1 MATWTSG
8 NLDTNNQYIKYTISI
23 TENSTSA
30 TDNTS
35 NVTVSVNFFRTNTG
49 YETYGT
55 GKVYCTI
62 DGTQYTSSV
71 GLSQKITSS
80 GIKLFTKTL
89 NIKHNSDGSKTLT
102 VSSRISLD
110 LNGSNL
116 TSSSQSYSHALT
128 KLARNST
135 ISSVTSSVSINGTN
149 TSTVNIT
156 RASDSYTH
164 TVKWTVGSHTHSATK
179 VGTSTSYAIPA
190 SWIDALPNSTSGTAK
205 VTVSTYNGSTKI
217 GSDVSKN
224 FTITVPASV
233 VPTVSATT
241 ELVNNTV
248 PSSWGIYVQGKSK
261 CKITVSGS
269 SPYGATIKSFAIS
282 GTNGKYSGSLSSA
295 GSWTSPY
302 ITESGSVSF
311 KVKATDTR
319 NRTASTTKSITVYP
333 YKNPS
338 ISTTKVFRCTSD
350 GTASDTGTYISASI
364 LTSNYS
370 DCNGKNTITQTV
382 MYRESTSS
390 AWSTATSV
398 TTGTSVILGDDSIS
412 NSKSYVIRFTI
423 TDAFGS
429 STKDITVS
437 TSGCL
442 LNIRKAKDGLAIGK
456 FAEQSGLDIKW
467 DSTFRSDVNVKGLL
481 NSTGL
486 YFNTTGANISYGNS
500 AITMSSGQ
508 GNTIKIGDANNGIVT
523 TASNV
528 TITVKPST
536 VNISSTNSGTLA
548 LSNFNV
554 TGLKCSGLTSSA
566 GLVLANTKY
575 VRGVISD
582 TETIDL
588 IGASGSNCN
597 VGYSGHVTVLRG
609 SSVKLGSS
617 SGTAVQ
623 SDRNLKKD
631 FIELDEKYDKF
642 FDSLKPLGYKYILGS
657 SDRTH
662 CGFIAQEVENSLNES
677 GLTTK
682 DFGGITIDDISNY
695 ERETTEDKDGIKM
708 DIPKSDINYL
718 LDNKID
724 KEYSLRYEEFIALA
738 VDQIQKLKKRVDAL
752 EKDNEELRHKLT
764 DKE

>member
-35 NVTVSVNFFRTNTG
+35 NVTVSVKFFRTNTG

-55 GKVYCTI
+55 GKVYCII

-135 ISSVTSSVSINGTN
+135 ISSLTSSVSINGTN

-224 FTITVPASV
+224 FTITVPTSV

-338 ISTTKVFRCTSD
+338 ISITKVFRCTSD

-382 MYRESTSS
+382 IYRESTSS
-390 AWSTATSV
+390 TWSTATSV
-398 TTGTSVILGDDSIS
+398 TTGTPVILGDDSIS

-467 DSTFRSDVNVKGLL
+467 NSTFRSDVNVKGLL

-500 AITMSSGQ
+500 VITMSSGQ

-528 TITVKPST
+528 TVTVKPST

-566 GLVLANTKY
+566 GLILANTKY
-575 VRGVISD
+575 VRGISAD
-582 TETIDL
+582 GNNTSDMLGINGSNVCNVAVKDGTTTIQGKTVKL
-588 IGASGSNCN
+588 QSGS
-597 VGYSGHVTVLRG
+597 VV
-609 SSVKLGSS
+609 SSDK
-617 SGTAVQ
+617 
-623 SDRNLKKD
+623 NLKKD
-631 FIELDEKYDKF
+631 FVKLDDNYDKF
-642 FDSLKPLGYKYILGS
+642 FDNLNPLGFKYIMGS

-662 CGFIAQEVENSLNES
+662 CGFIAQEVENSLINS

-682 DFGGITIDDISNY
+682 DFAGIVVNDISNY
-695 ERETTEDKDGIKM
+695 VRETTEDKDGNII
-708 DIPKSDINYL
+708 DVPNSEINYL
-718 LDNKID
+718 LDKNIN
-724 KEYSLRYEEFIALA
+724 KEYNLRYEEFIAIA
-738 VDQIQKLKKRVDAL
+738 IDQIQKLKKRVDTL

>member
-35 NVTVSVNFFRTNTG
+35 NVTVSVKFFRTNTG

-135 ISSVTSSVSINGTN
+135 ISSLTSSVSINGTN

-156 RASDSYTH
+156 RANDSYTH

-224 FTITVPASV
+224 FTITVPTSV

-241 ELVNNTV
+241 TLVNDTV

-338 ISTTKVFRCTSD
+338 ISITKVFRCTSD

-390 AWSTATSV
+390 TWSTATSV
-398 TTGTSVILGDDSIS
+398 TTGTPVILGDDSIS

-554 TGLKCSGLTSSA
+554 TGLKCSGLKSSA
-566 GLVLANTKY
+566 GLILANTKY
-575 VRGVISD
+575 VRGISAD
-582 TETIDL
+582 GNNTSDMLGINGSNVCNVAVKDGTTTIQGKTVKL
-588 IGASGSNCN
+588 QSGS
-597 VGYSGHVTVLRG
+597 VV
-609 SSVKLGSS
+609 SSDK
-617 SGTAVQ
+617 
-623 SDRNLKKD
+623 NLKKD
-631 FIELDEKYDKF
+631 FVKLDDNYDKF
-642 FDSLKPLGYKYILGS
+642 FDNLNPLGFKYIMGS

-662 CGFIAQEVENSLNES
+662 CGFIAQEVENSLINS

-682 DFGGITIDDISNY
+682 DFAGIVVNDISNY
-695 ERETTEDKDGIKM
+695 VRETTEDKDGNII
-708 DIPKSDINYL
+708 DVPNSEINYL
-718 LDNKID
+718 LDKNID
-724 KEYSLRYEEFIALA
+724 KEYNLRYEEFIAIA
-738 VDQIQKLKKRVDAL
+738 IDQIQKLKKRVDIL
-752 EKDNEELRHKLT
+752 EKDNEELRHKF

>member
-1 MATWTSG
+1 MDTWTSG

-35 NVTVSVNFFRTNTG
+35 NVTVSVKFFRTNTG

-135 ISSVTSSVSINGTN
+135 ISSLTSSVSINGTN

-156 RASDSYTH
+156 RANDSYTH

-205 VTVSTYNGSTKI
+205 VTVSTYNDSTKI

-224 FTITVPASV
+224 FTITVPTSV

-241 ELVNNTV
+241 TLVNDTV

-338 ISTTKVFRCTSD
+338 ISITKVFRCTSD

-390 AWSTATSV
+390 TWSTATSV
-398 TTGTSVILGDDSIS
+398 TTGTPVILGDDSIS

-429 STKDITVS
+429 STKNITVS

-467 DSTFRSDVNVKGLL
+467 DSAFRSDVNVKGLL

-566 GLVLANTKY
+566 GLILANTKY
-575 VRGVISD
+575 VRGISAD
-582 TETIDL
+582 GNNTSDMLGINGSNVCNVAVKDGTTTIQGKTVKL
-588 IGASGSNCN
+588 QSGS
-597 VGYSGHVTVLRG
+597 VV
-609 SSVKLGSS
+609 SSDKNLKRDFVKL
-617 SGTAVQ
+617 
-623 SDRNLKKD
+623 DDN
-631 FIELDEKYDKF
+631 YDKF
-642 FDSLKPLGYKYILGS
+642 FDNLNPLGFKYIMGS

-662 CGFIAQEVENSLNES
+662 CGFIAQEVENSLINS

-682 DFGGITIDDISNY
+682 DFAGIVVNDISNY
-695 ERETTEDKDGIKM
+695 VRETTEDKDGNII
-708 DIPKSDINYL
+708 DVPNSEINYL
-718 LDNKID
+718 LDKNID
-724 KEYSLRYEEFIALA
+724 KEYNLRYEEFIAIA
-738 VDQIQKLKKRVDAL
+738 IDQIQKLKKRVDIL
-752 EKDNEELRHKLT
+752 EKDNEELRHKF

>member
-35 NVTVSVNFFRTNTG
+35 NVTVSVKFFRTNTG

-80 GIKLFTKTL
+80 GIKLFIKTL

-135 ISSVTSSVSINGTN
+135 ISSLTSSVSINGTN

-164 TVKWTVGSHTHSATK
+164 TVKWTVGLHTYSATK

-190 SWIDALPNSTSGTAK
+190 SWVDALPNSTSGTAK

-224 FTITVPASV
+224 FTITVPAIV

-269 SPYGATIKSFAIS
+269 APYGATIKSFAIS

-350 GTASDTGTYISASI
+350 GTASDTDTYISASI

-390 AWSTATSV
+390 TWSTATPV
-398 TTGTSVILGDDSIS
+398 TTGTPVILGDSSIS

-442 LNIRKAKDGLAIGK
+442 LNIRKSKDGLAIGK
-456 FAEQSGLDIKW
+456 FAEQAGLDIKW
-467 DSTFRSDVNVKGLL
+467 DSTFRSNVNVKGLL

-508 GNTIKIGDANNGIVT
+508 GNSIEIGSASGGITT
-523 TASNV
+523 TASN
-528 TITVKPST
+528 ITVNIKPST
-536 VNISSTNSGTLA
+536 ISLSASGSGTLSM
-548 LSNFNV
+548 SNFNV

-566 GLVLANTKY
+566 GLILTNTKY
-575 VRGVISD
+575 VRGISADGNNISD
-582 TETIDL
+582 MLGINGSNVCNVAVKDGTTTIQGKTVKL
-588 IGASGSNCN
+588 QSGS
-597 VGYSGHVTVLRG
+597 VV
-609 SSVKLGSS
+609 SSDKNLKRDFVKL
-617 SGTAVQ
+617 
-623 SDRNLKKD
+623 DDN
-631 FIELDEKYDKF
+631 YDKF
-642 FDSLKPLGYKYILGS
+642 FDNLNPLGFKYIMGS

-662 CGFIAQEVENSLNES
+662 CGFIAQEVENSLINS

-682 DFGGITIDDISNY
+682 DFAGIVVSDISNY
-695 ERETTEDKDGIKM
+695 VRETTEDKDGNII
-708 DIPKSDINYL
+708 DVPNSEINYL
-718 LDNKID
+718 LDKNID
-724 KEYSLRYEEFIALA
+724 KEYNLRYEEFIAIA
-738 VDQIQKLKKRVDAL
+738 IDQIQKLKKRVDIL
-752 EKDNEELRHKLT
+752 EKDNEELRHKF

>member
-8 NLDTNNQYIKYTISI
+8 NLDTNNQYVKYTISI
-23 TENSTSA
+23 TENNTSA
-30 TDNTS
+30 TNNTS
-35 NVTVSVNFFRTNTG
+35 NVTVSVRFFRTNTG

-71 GLSQKITSS
+71 GLSQKITNS
-80 GIKLFTKTL
+80 GITLFTKTL
-89 NIKHNSDGSKTLT
+89 DIKHTSDGSKTLT

-110 LNGSNL
+110 LNGSSL

-149 TSTVNIT
+149 KSTVNIT

-164 TVKWTVGSHTHSATK
+164 TVTWTVGSHTYSATK

-224 FTITVPASV
+224 FTITVPSSV

-241 ELVNNTV
+241 TLVNDTV

-261 CKITVSGS
+261 CKLTISGS
-269 SPYGATIKSFAIS
+269 SQYGATIKSFAIS
-282 GTNGKYSGSLSSA
+282 GANNKYSGSLSSA

-302 ITESGSVSF
+302 ITDSGSVSF
-311 KVKATDTR
+311 TVKATDTR
-319 NRTASTTKSITVYP
+319 SRTASTTKSITVYP

-338 ISTTKVFRCTSD
+338 INTTKVFRCTSD

-364 LTSNYS
+364 LTNSYS
-370 DCNGKNTITQTV
+370 DCNSKNTITQTV

-390 AWSTATSV
+390 TWSTASSV
-398 TTGTSVILGDDSIS
+398 TTGTPVILGGSIS
-412 NSKSYVIRFTI
+412 NSKSYIIRFTI
-423 TDAFGS
+423 TDTFGS
-429 STKDITVS
+429 STKDATIS

-442 LNIRKAKDGLAIGK
+442 LNIRKAKDGLALGK
-456 FAEQSGLDIKW
+456 FAEQSGLDVKW
-467 DSTFRSDVNVKGLL
+467 NSTFRSDVNVKGLL

-486 YFNTTGANISYGNS
+486 YFNSMGANISYGS
-500 AITMSSGQ
+500 DTVTMSSGQ
-508 GNTIKIGDANNGIVT
+508 GNTIKISDANSGIVT

-528 TITVKPST
+528 TVTVKPST
-536 VNISSTNSGTLA
+536 ISLSASGSGTLSM
-548 LSNFNV
+548 SNFNV

-566 GLVLANTKY
+566 GLILANTKY
-575 VRGVISD
+575 VRGISAD
-582 TETIDL
+582 GNNTSDMLGINGSNVCNVAVKDGTTTIQGKTVKL
-588 IGASGSNCN
+588 QSGS
-597 VGYSGHVTVLRG
+597 VV
-609 SSVKLGSS
+609 SSDK
-617 SGTAVQ
+617 
-623 SDRNLKKD
+623 NLKKD
-631 FIELDEKYDKF
+631 FVKLDDNYDKF
-642 FDSLKPLGYKYILGS
+642 FDNLNPLGFKYIMGS

-662 CGFIAQEVENSLNES
+662 CGFIAQEVENSLINS

-682 DFGGITIDDISNY
+682 DFAGVVVNDISNY
-695 ERETTEDKDGIKM
+695 VRETTEDKDGNII
-708 DIPKSDINYL
+708 DVPNSEINYL
-718 LDNKID
+718 LDKNIN
-724 KEYSLRYEEFIALA
+724 KEYNLRYEEFIAIA
-738 VDQIQKLKKRVDAL
+738 IDQIQKLKKRVDTL
-752 EKDNEELRHKLT
+752 EKDNEELRHKLN

>member
-30 TDNTS
+30 TNNTS
-35 NVTVSVNFFRTNTG
+35 NVTVSVKFFRTNTG

-80 GIKLFTKTL
+80 GINLFTKTL
-89 NIKHNSDGSKTLT
+89 NIKHSSDGSKTLT

-135 ISSVTSSVSINGTN
+135 ISSLTSSVSIDGTN
-149 TSTVNIT
+149 KSTVNIT
-156 RASDSYTH
+156 RYSDSYTH
-164 TVKWTVGSHTHSATK
+164 TVKWTVGSHTYSATK

-190 SWIDALPNSTSGTAK
+190 SWVDALPNSTSGTAK

-224 FTITVPASV
+224 FTITVPTNV

-241 ELVNNTV
+241 TLVNDTV

-269 SPYGATIKSFAIS
+269 AKYGATIKSFDIS
-282 GTNGKYSGSLSSA
+282 GTNGKYSRSLSSA

-311 KVKATDTR
+311 KVKSTDSR
-319 NRTASTTKSITVYP
+319 SRTASTTKSITVYP

-338 ISTTKVFRCTSD
+338 ISTTKVFRCTSN

-364 LTSNYS
+364 LTNNYS

-390 AWSTATSV
+390 TWSTATSV
-398 TTGTSVILGDDSIS
+398 TTGNPVILGDNSIS

-429 STKDITVS
+429 STKDIAVS

-508 GNTIKIGDANNGIVT
+508 GNTIKIGDADGGIVT

-528 TITVKPST
+528 TITVKPSK

-566 GLVLANTKY
+566 GLVLDNTKY
-575 VRGVISD
+575 VRGAL
-582 TETIDL
+582 TNGTIKDL
-588 IGASGSNCN
+588 VGVNGSNVCN
-597 VGYSGHVTVLRG
+597 VGISSGSTTIQG
-609 SSVKLGSS
+609 TTVKLQ
-617 SGTAVQ
+617 SGASVT
-623 SDRNLKKD
+623 SDKNLKKD
-631 FIELDEKYDKF
+631 FVKLDDKYDKF
-642 FDSLKPLGYKYILGS
+642 FDNLNPLGFKYIMGS
-657 SDRTH
+657 SDRVH
-662 CGFIAQEVENSLNES
+662 CGFVAQEVENSLINS

-682 DFGGITIDDISNY
+682 DFAGLTIDDISNY
-695 ERETTEDKDGIKM
+695 TRETTEDNNGNVI
-708 DIPKSDINYL
+708 DIDKSEINYL

-724 KEYSLRYEEFIALA
+724 KQYSLRYEEFIAIA
-738 VDQIQKLKKRVDAL
+738 IDQIQKLKKRVDTL
-752 EKDNEELRHKLT
+752 EKNNEELRHKLN

>member
-35 NVTVSVNFFRTNTG
+35 NVTVSVKFFRTNTE

-135 ISSVTSSVSINGTN
+135 ISSLTSSVSINGTN

-156 RASDSYTH
+156 RANDSYTH

-224 FTITVPASV
+224 FTITVPTSV

-241 ELVNNTV
+241 TLVNDTV

-338 ISTTKVFRCTSD
+338 ISITKVFRCTSD

-390 AWSTATSV
+390 TWSTATSV
-398 TTGTSVILGDDSIS
+398 TTGTPVILGDDSIS

-566 GLVLANTKY
+566 GLILANTKY
-575 VRGVISD
+575 VRGISAD
-582 TETIDL
+582 GNNTSDMLGINGSNVCNVAVKDGTTTIQGKTVKL
-588 IGASGSNCN
+588 QSGS
-597 VGYSGHVTVLRG
+597 VV
-609 SSVKLGSS
+609 SSDK
-617 SGTAVQ
+617 
-623 SDRNLKKD
+623 NLKKD
-631 FIELDEKYDKF
+631 FVKLDDNYDKF
-642 FDSLKPLGYKYILGS
+642 FDNLNPLGFKYIMGS

-662 CGFIAQEVENSLNES
+662 CGFIAQEVENSLINS

-682 DFGGITIDDISNY
+682 DFAGIVVNDISNY
-695 ERETTEDKDGIKM
+695 VRETTEDKDGNII
-708 DIPKSDINYL
+708 DVPNSEINYL
-718 LDNKID
+718 LDKNID
-724 KEYSLRYEEFIALA
+724 KEYNLRYEEFIAIA
-738 VDQIQKLKKRVDAL
+738 IDQIQKLKKRVDIL
-752 EKDNEELRHKLT
+752 EKDNEELRHKF

>member
-8 NLDTNNQYIKYTISI
+8 NLDTNNQYVKYTISI

-30 TDNTS
+30 TNNTS
-35 NVTVSVNFFRTNTG
+35 NVTVSVRFFRTNTG

-71 GLSQKITSS
+71 GLSQKITNS
-80 GIKLFTKTL
+80 GINLFTKTL
-89 NIKHNSDGSKTLT
+89 DIKHTSDGSKTLT

-110 LNGSNL
+110 LNGSSL

-135 ISSVTSSVSINGTN
+135 ISSVTSSVSIDGTN
-149 TSTVNIT
+149 KSTVNIT

-164 TVKWTVGSHTHSATK
+164 TVKWTVGSHTYSATK

-224 FTITVPASV
+224 FTITVPSSV

-241 ELVNNTV
+241 TLVNDTV

-269 SPYGATIKSFAIS
+269 SQYGATIKSFAIS
-282 GTNGKYSGSLSSA
+282 GASGKYTGSLSSA

-302 ITESGSVSF
+302 ITDSGSVSF
-311 KVKATDTR
+311 TVKATDTR

-338 ISTTKVFRCTSD
+338 ISITKVFRCTSD

-390 AWSTATSV
+390 TWSTASSV
-398 TTGTSVILGDDSIS
+398 TTGTPVILGGSIS

-423 TDAFGS
+423 TDTFGS
-429 STKDITVS
+429 STKDVTIS

-442 LNIRKAKDGLAIGK
+442 LNIRKAKDGLSLGK
-456 FAEQSGLDIKW
+456 FAEQSGLDVKW

-486 YFNTTGANISYGNS
+486 YFNNMGANISYGNS
-500 AITMSSGQ
+500 AVTVTSGQ
-508 GNTIKIGDANNGIVT
+508 GNSIEIGSSSDGIT
-523 TASNV
+523 TTSGNV
-528 TITVKPST
+528 TVTVKPST
-536 VNISSTNSGTLA
+536 ISLSSSGSGTLSM
-548 LSNFNV
+548 SNFNV

-566 GLVLANTKY
+566 GLILANTKY
-575 VRGVISD
+575 VRGVISS

-588 IGASGSNCN
+588 IGASGTNCN
-597 VGYSGHVTVLRG
+597 VGYTGHVTVLRG
-609 SSVKLGSS
+609 SSVKLGNA
-617 SGTAVQ
+617 SGTEVK

-631 FIELDEKYDKF
+631 FIELDDKYDKF

-677 GLTTK
+677 GLTTQ

-695 ERETTEDKDGIKM
+695 ERETTEDKDGNKM

-718 LDNKID
+718 LDNNID

-738 VDQIQKLKKRVDAL
+738 VDQIQKLKKRVDIL
-752 EKDNEELRHKLT
+752 EKDNEELRYKLNN
-764 DKE
+764 KE

>member
-35 NVTVSVNFFRTNTG
+35 NVTVSVKFFRTNTG

-135 ISSVTSSVSINGTN
+135 ISSLTSSVSINGTN

-156 RASDSYTH
+156 RVNDSYTH

-205 VTVSTYNGSTKI
+205 VTVSTYNDSTKI

-224 FTITVPASV
+224 FTITVPTSV

-241 ELVNNTV
+241 TLVNDTV

-338 ISTTKVFRCTSD
+338 ISITKVFRCTSD

-390 AWSTATSV
+390 TWSTATSV
-398 TTGTSVILGDDSIS
+398 TTGTPVILGDDSIS

-429 STKDITVS
+429 STKNITVS

-566 GLVLANTKY
+566 GLILANTKY
-575 VRGVISD
+575 VRGISAD
-582 TETIDL
+582 GNNTSDMLGINGSNVCNVAVKDGTTTIQGKTVKL
-588 IGASGSNCN
+588 QSGS
-597 VGYSGHVTVLRG
+597 VV
-609 SSVKLGSS
+609 SSDKNLKRDFVKL
-617 SGTAVQ
+617 
-623 SDRNLKKD
+623 DDN
-631 FIELDEKYDKF
+631 YDKF
-642 FDSLKPLGYKYILGS
+642 FDNLNPLGFKYIMGS

-662 CGFIAQEVENSLNES
+662 CGFIAQEVENSLINS

-682 DFGGITIDDISNY
+682 DFAGIVVNDISNY
-695 ERETTEDKDGIKM
+695 VRETTEDKDGNII
-708 DIPKSDINYL
+708 DVPNSEINYL
-718 LDNKID
+718 LDKNID
-724 KEYSLRYEEFIALA
+724 KEYNLRYEEFIAIA
-738 VDQIQKLKKRVDAL
+738 IDQIQKLKKRVDIL
-752 EKDNEELRHKLT
+752 EKDNEELRHKF

>member
-8 NLDTNNQYIKYTISI
+8 NLDTNNQYVKYTISI

-30 TDNTS
+30 TNNTS
-35 NVTVSVNFFRTNTG
+35 NVTVSVKFFRTNTG

-128 KLARNST
+128 KLATNST
-135 ISSVTSSVSINGTN
+135 IESVTSSVSINGTN
-149 TSTVNIT
+149 TSTVKIT
-156 RASDSYTH
+156 RTNDSYTH
-164 TVKWTVGSHTHSATK
+164 TVKWTVGSHTYSATK

-190 SWIDALPNSTSGTAK
+190 SWIDALPNSTSGTGK

-269 SPYGATIKSFAIS
+269 APYGATVKSFAIS

-390 AWSTATSV
+390 TWSTATPV
-398 TTGTSVILGDDSIS
+398 TTGTPVILGDSSIS

-423 TDAFGS
+423 TDVFGS

-508 GNTIKIGDANNGIVT
+508 GNSIEIGSASGGITT
-523 TASNV
+523 TASN
-528 TITVKPST
+528 ITVNIKPST
-536 VNISSTNSGTLA
+536 ISLSASGSGTLSM
-548 LSNFNV
+548 SNFNV

-566 GLVLANTKY
+566 GLILSNTKY
-575 VRGVISD
+575 VRGILTDGNVKDLVGVNGSNVCNVGISSGDTTIQGKTIKLQSSPTVISD
-582 TETIDL
+582 
-588 IGASGSNCN
+588 
-597 VGYSGHVTVLRG
+597 
-609 SSVKLGSS
+609 K
-617 SGTAVQ
+617 
-623 SDRNLKKD
+623 NLKKD
-631 FIELDEKYDKF
+631 FIELDNKYDKF
-642 FDSLKPLGYKYILGS
+642 FDNLNPLGFKYIMGS
-657 SDRTH
+657 SDRVH
-662 CGFIAQEVENSLNES
+662 CGFIAQEVENSLLKS

-682 DFGGITIDDISNY
+682 DFAGLAINDISNY
-695 ERETTEDKDGIKM
+695 TRETTEDSNGNIVDL
-708 DIPKSDINYL
+708 DKSEINYL
-718 LDNKID
+718 LDNKIN
-724 KEYSLRYEEFIALA
+724 KEYSLRYEEFIAIA
-738 VDQIQKLKKRVDAL
+738 IDQIQKLKRRVDIL
-752 EKDNEELRHKLT
+752 EKDNEELRHKL

>member
-35 NVTVSVNFFRTNTG
+35 NVTVSVKFFRTNTE

-135 ISSVTSSVSINGTN
+135 ISSLTSSVSINGTN

-156 RASDSYTH
+156 RANDSYTH
-164 TVKWTVGSHTHSATK
+164 TVKWTVGSHTYSATK

-224 FTITVPASV
+224 FTITVPTSV

-241 ELVNNTV
+241 TLVNDTV

-311 KVKATDTR
+311 KVQATDTR

-338 ISTTKVFRCTSD
+338 ISITKVFRCTSD

-390 AWSTATSV
+390 TWSTATPV
-398 TTGTSVILGDDSIS
+398 TTGTPVILGDSSIS

-423 TDAFGS
+423 TDALGS

-442 LNIRKAKDGLAIGK
+442 LNIRKSKDGLAIGK
-456 FAEQSGLDIKW
+456 FAEQAGLDIKW
-467 DSTFRSDVNVKGLL
+467 DSTFRSNVNVKGLL

-508 GNTIKIGDANNGIVT
+508 GNSIEIGSASGGITT
-523 TASNV
+523 TASN
-528 TITVKPST
+528 ITVNIKPST
-536 VNISSTNSGTLA
+536 ISLSASGSGTLSM
-548 LSNFNV
+548 SNFNV

-566 GLVLANTKY
+566 GLILTNTKY
-575 VRGVISD
+575 VRGISAD
-582 TETIDL
+582 GNNTSDMLGINGSNVCNVAVKDGTTTIQGKTVKL
-588 IGASGSNCN
+588 QSGS
-597 VGYSGHVTVLRG
+597 VV
-609 SSVKLGSS
+609 SSDKNLKRDFVKL
-617 SGTAVQ
+617 
-623 SDRNLKKD
+623 DDN
-631 FIELDEKYDKF
+631 YDKF
-642 FDSLKPLGYKYILGS
+642 FDNLNPLGFKYIMGS

-662 CGFIAQEVENSLNES
+662 CGFIAQEVENSLINS

-682 DFGGITIDDISNY
+682 DFAGIVVNDISNY
-695 ERETTEDKDGIKM
+695 VRETTEDKNGNIIDV
-708 DIPKSDINYL
+708 PNSEINYL
-718 LDNKID
+718 LDKNID
-724 KEYSLRYEEFIALA
+724 KEYNLRYEEFIAIA
-738 VDQIQKLKKRVDAL
+738 IDQIQKLKKRVDIL
-752 EKDNEELRHKLT
+752 EKDNEELRHKF

>member
-35 NVTVSVNFFRTNTG
+35 NVTVSVKFFRTNTG

-135 ISSVTSSVSINGTN
+135 ISSLTSSVSINGTN

-156 RASDSYTH
+156 RANDSYTH

-224 FTITVPASV
+224 FTITVPTSV

-241 ELVNNTV
+241 TLVNDTV

-282 GTNGKYSGSLSSA
+282 DTNGKYSGSLSSA

-338 ISTTKVFRCTSD
+338 ISITKVFRCTSD

-390 AWSTATSV
+390 TWSTATSV
-398 TTGTSVILGDDSIS
+398 TTGTPVILGDDSIS

-429 STKDITVS
+429 STKNITVS

-566 GLVLANTKY
+566 GLILANTKY
-575 VRGVISD
+575 VRGISAD
-582 TETIDL
+582 GNNTSDMLGINGSNVCNVAVKDGTTTIQGKTVKL
-588 IGASGSNCN
+588 QSGS
-597 VGYSGHVTVLRG
+597 VV
-609 SSVKLGSS
+609 SSDKNLKRDFVKL
-617 SGTAVQ
+617 
-623 SDRNLKKD
+623 DDN
-631 FIELDEKYDKF
+631 YDKF
-642 FDSLKPLGYKYILGS
+642 FDNLNPLGFKYIMGS

-662 CGFIAQEVENSLNES
+662 CGFIAQEVENSLINS

-682 DFGGITIDDISNY
+682 DFAGIVVNDISNY
-695 ERETTEDKDGIKM
+695 VRETTEDKDGNII
-708 DIPKSDINYL
+708 DVPNSEINYL
-718 LDNKID
+718 LDKNID
-724 KEYSLRYEEFIALA
+724 KEYNLRYEEFIAIA
-738 VDQIQKLKKRVDAL
+738 IDQIQKLKKRVDIL
-752 EKDNEELRHKLT
+752 EKDNEELRHKF

>member
-35 NVTVSVNFFRTNTG
+35 NVTVSVKFFRTNTE

-135 ISSVTSSVSINGTN
+135 ISSLTSSVSINGTN

-156 RASDSYTH
+156 RANDSYTH

-224 FTITVPASV
+224 FTITVPTSV

-241 ELVNNTV
+241 TLVNDTV

-338 ISTTKVFRCTSD
+338 ISITKVFRCTSD

-390 AWSTATSV
+390 TWSTATPV
-398 TTGTSVILGDDSIS
+398 TTGTPVILGDSSIS

-442 LNIRKAKDGLAIGK
+442 LNIRKSKDGLAIGK
-456 FAEQSGLDIKW
+456 FAEQAGLDIKW
-467 DSTFRSDVNVKGLL
+467 DSTFRSNVNVKGLL

-508 GNTIKIGDANNGIVT
+508 GNSIEIGSASGGITT
-523 TASNV
+523 TASN
-528 TITVKPST
+528 ITVNIKPST
-536 VNISSTNSGTLA
+536 ISLSASGSGTLSM
-548 LSNFNV
+548 SNFNV

-566 GLVLANTKY
+566 GLILTNTKY
-575 VRGVISD
+575 VRGISAD
-582 TETIDL
+582 GNNTSDMLGINGSNVCNVAVKDGTTTIQGKTVKL
-588 IGASGSNCN
+588 QSGS
-597 VGYSGHVTVLRG
+597 VV
-609 SSVKLGSS
+609 SSDKNLKRDFVKL
-617 SGTAVQ
+617 
-623 SDRNLKKD
+623 DDN
-631 FIELDEKYDKF
+631 YDKF
-642 FDSLKPLGYKYILGS
+642 FDNLNPLGFKYIMGS

-662 CGFIAQEVENSLNES
+662 CGFIAQEVENSLINS

-682 DFGGITIDDISNY
+682 DFAGIVVNDISNY
-695 ERETTEDKDGIKM
+695 VRETTEDKNGNIIDV
-708 DIPKSDINYL
+708 PNSEINYL
-718 LDNKID
+718 LDKNID
-724 KEYSLRYEEFIALA
+724 KEYNLRYEEFIAIA
-738 VDQIQKLKKRVDAL
+738 IDQIQKLKKRVDIL
-752 EKDNEELRHKLT
+752 EKDNEELRHKF

>member
-35 NVTVSVNFFRTNTG
+35 NVTVSVKFFRTNTV

-62 DGTQYTSSV
+62 DGAQYTSSV

-135 ISSVTSSVSINGTN
+135 ISSLTSSVSINGTN

-156 RASDSYTH
+156 RANDSYTH

-224 FTITVPASV
+224 FTITVPTSV

-241 ELVNNTV
+241 TLVNDTV

-338 ISTTKVFRCTSD
+338 ISITKVFRCTSD

-390 AWSTATSV
+390 TWSTATSV
-398 TTGTSVILGDDSIS
+398 TTGTPVILGDDSIS

-566 GLVLANTKY
+566 GLILANTKY
-575 VRGVISD
+575 VRGISAD
-582 TETIDL
+582 GNNTSDMLGINGSNVCNVAVKDGTTTIQGKTVKL
-588 IGASGSNCN
+588 QSGS
-597 VGYSGHVTVLRG
+597 VV
-609 SSVKLGSS
+609 SSDK
-617 SGTAVQ
+617 
-623 SDRNLKKD
+623 NLKKD
-631 FIELDEKYDKF
+631 FVKLDDNYDKF
-642 FDSLKPLGYKYILGS
+642 FDNLNPLGFKYIMGS

-662 CGFIAQEVENSLNES
+662 CGFIAQEVENSLINS

-682 DFGGITIDDISNY
+682 DFAGIVVNDISNY
-695 ERETTEDKDGIKM
+695 VRETTEDKDGNII
-708 DIPKSDINYL
+708 DVPNSEINYL
-718 LDNKID
+718 LDKNID
-724 KEYSLRYEEFIALA
+724 KEYNLRYEEFIAIA
-738 VDQIQKLKKRVDAL
+738 IDQIQKLKKRVDIL
-752 EKDNEELRHKLT
+752 EKDNEELRHKF

>member
-35 NVTVSVNFFRTNTG
+35 NVTVSVKFFRTNTG

-80 GIKLFTKTL
+80 GINLFTKTL
-89 NIKHNSDGSKTLT
+89 NIKHSSDGSKTLT

-135 ISSVTSSVSINGTN
+135 ISSLTSSVSIDGTN
-149 TSTVNIT
+149 KSTVNIT
-156 RASDSYTH
+156 RYSDSYTH
-164 TVKWTVGSHTHSATK
+164 TVKWTVGSHTYSATK

-190 SWIDALPNSTSGTAK
+190 SWVDALPNSTSGTAK
-205 VTVSTYNGSTKI
+205 ITVSTYNGSTKI

-224 FTITVPASV
+224 FTITVPTNV

-241 ELVNNTV
+241 TLVNDTV

-269 SPYGATIKSFAIS
+269 AQYGATIKSFDIS

-311 KVKATDTR
+311 KVKATDSR
-319 NRTASTTKSITVYP
+319 SRTASTTKSITVYP

-364 LTSNYS
+364 LTNNYS

-390 AWSTATSV
+390 TWSTATSV
-398 TTGTSVILGDDSIS
+398 TTGTPVILGNGSIS

-429 STKDITVS
+429 STKDITIS

-486 YFNTTGANISYGNS
+486 YFNTVGANISYGNS

-508 GNTIKIGDANNGIVT
+508 GNSIEIGSASNGIT
-523 TASNV
+523 TTSGNV
-528 TITVKPST
+528 SVTVKPST
-536 VNISSTNSGTLA
+536 ISLSTSGSGTLSM
-548 LSNFNV
+548 SNFNV
-554 TGLKCSGLTSSA
+554 TGLQCSGLTSSA
-566 GLVLANTKY
+566 GLILANTKY
-575 VRGVISD
+575 VRGTLTNGNIK
-582 TETIDL
+582 DL
-588 IGASGSNCN
+588 VGVNGSNVCN
-597 VGYSGHVTVLRG
+597 VGISSGSTTIQG
-609 SSVKLGSS
+609 TTVKLQ
-617 SGTAVQ
+617 SGASVT
-623 SDRNLKKD
+623 SDKNLKKD
-631 FIELDEKYDKF
+631 FVKLDDKYDKF
-642 FDSLKPLGYKYILGS
+642 FDNLNPLGFKYIMGS
-657 SDRTH
+657 SDRVH
-662 CGFIAQEVENSLNES
+662 CGFVAQEVENSLINS

-682 DFGGITIDDISNY
+682 DFAGLTIDDISNY
-695 ERETTEDKDGIKM
+695 TRETTEDNNGNVI
-708 DIPKSDINYL
+708 DIDKSEINYL

-724 KEYSLRYEEFIALA
+724 KQYSLRYEEFIAIA
-738 VDQIQKLKKRVDAL
+738 IDQIQKLKKRVDKL
-752 EKDNEELRHKLT
+752 EKDNEELRHKLN

>member
-35 NVTVSVNFFRTNTG
+35 NVTVSVKFFRTNTG

-135 ISSVTSSVSINGTN
+135 ISSLTSSVSINGTN

-156 RASDSYTH
+156 RANDSYTH

-224 FTITVPASV
+224 FTITVPTSV

-241 ELVNNTV
+241 TLVNDTV

-338 ISTTKVFRCTSD
+338 ISITKVFRCTSD

-390 AWSTATSV
+390 TWSTATSV
-398 TTGTSVILGDDSIS
+398 TTGTPVILGDDSIS

-566 GLVLANTKY
+566 GLILANTKY
-575 VRGVISD
+575 VRGISAD
-582 TETIDL
+582 GNNTSDMLGINGSNVCNVAVKDGTTTIQGKTVKL
-588 IGASGSNCN
+588 QSGS
-597 VGYSGHVTVLRG
+597 VV
-609 SSVKLGSS
+609 SSDK
-617 SGTAVQ
+617 
-623 SDRNLKKD
+623 NLKKD
-631 FIELDEKYDKF
+631 FVKLDDNYDKF
-642 FDSLKPLGYKYILGS
+642 FDNLNPLGFKYIMGS

-662 CGFIAQEVENSLNES
+662 CGFIAQEVENSLINS

-682 DFGGITIDDISNY
+682 DFAGIVVNDISNY
-695 ERETTEDKDGIKM
+695 VRETTEDKDGNII
-708 DIPKSDINYL
+708 DVPNSEINYL
-718 LDNKID
+718 LDKNID
-724 KEYSLRYEEFIALA
+724 KEYNLRYEEFIAIA
-738 VDQIQKLKKRVDAL
+738 IDQIQKLKKRVDIL
-752 EKDNEELRHKLT
+752 EKDNEELRHKF

>member
-35 NVTVSVNFFRTNTG
+35 NVTVSVKFFRTNTG

-135 ISSVTSSVSINGTN
+135 ISSLTSSVSINGTN

-156 RASDSYTH
+156 RANDSYTH

-224 FTITVPASV
+224 FTITVPTSV

-241 ELVNNTV
+241 TLVNDTV

-282 GTNGKYSGSLSSA
+282 GTNNKYSGSLSSA

-338 ISTTKVFRCTSD
+338 ISITKVFRCTSD

-390 AWSTATSV
+390 TWSTATSV
-398 TTGTSVILGDDSIS
+398 TTGTPVILGDDSIS

-429 STKDITVS
+429 STKNITVS

-566 GLVLANTKY
+566 GLILANTKY
-575 VRGVISD
+575 VRGISAD
-582 TETIDL
+582 GNNTSDMLGINGSNVCNVAVKDGTTTIQGKTVKL
-588 IGASGSNCN
+588 QSGS
-597 VGYSGHVTVLRG
+597 VV
-609 SSVKLGSS
+609 SSDKNLKRDFVKL
-617 SGTAVQ
+617 
-623 SDRNLKKD
+623 DDN
-631 FIELDEKYDKF
+631 YDKF
-642 FDSLKPLGYKYILGS
+642 FDNLNPLGFKYIMGS

-662 CGFIAQEVENSLNES
+662 CGFIAQEVENSLINS

-682 DFGGITIDDISNY
+682 DFAGIVVNDISNY
-695 ERETTEDKDGIKM
+695 VRETTEDKDGNII
-708 DIPKSDINYL
+708 DVPNSEINYL
-718 LDNKID
+718 LDKNID
-724 KEYSLRYEEFIALA
+724 KEYNLRYEEFIAIA
-738 VDQIQKLKKRVDAL
+738 IDQIQKLKKRVDIL
-752 EKDNEELRHKLT
+752 EKDNEELRHKF

>member
-35 NVTVSVNFFRTNTG
+35 NVTVSVKFFRTNTE

-62 DGTQYTSSV
+62 DGAQYTSSV

-135 ISSVTSSVSINGTN
+135 ISSLTSSVSINGTN

-164 TVKWTVGSHTHSATK
+164 TVKWTVGSHTYSATK

-190 SWIDALPNSTSGTAK
+190 SWVDALPNSTSGTAK

-224 FTITVPASV
+224 FTITVPTSV

-269 SPYGATIKSFAIS
+269 APYGATVKSFDIS
-282 GTNGKYSGSLSSA
+282 GTNGRYSGSLSSA

-319 NRTASTTKSITVYP
+319 SYTASTTKSITVYP

-338 ISTTKVFRCTSD
+338 INTTKVFRCTSD
-350 GTASDTGTYISASI
+350 GIASDTGTYISANI
-364 LTSNYS
+364 LTSSYS

-390 AWSTATSV
+390 TWSTATSV
-398 TTGTSVILGDDSIS
+398 TTGTPVILGDSSIS
-412 NSKSYVIRFTI
+412 NSKPYVIRFTI

-442 LNIRKAKDGLAIGK
+442 FNIRKAKDGLAIGK

-486 YFNTTGANISYGNS
+486 YFNTVGANISYGNS

-508 GNTIKIGDANNGIVT
+508 GNTIKIGDADNGIVT

-566 GLVLANTKY
+566 GLILANTKY
-575 VRGVISD
+575 VRGTLTDGNVKDLVGVNGSNVCNVGISSGDTTIQGKTIKLQSSPTVISD
-582 TETIDL
+582 
-588 IGASGSNCN
+588 
-597 VGYSGHVTVLRG
+597 
-609 SSVKLGSS
+609 K
-617 SGTAVQ
+617 
-623 SDRNLKKD
+623 NLKKD
-631 FIELDEKYDKF
+631 FVKLDDNYDKF
-642 FDSLKPLGYKYILGS
+642 FDNLNPLGFKYIMSS

-662 CGFIAQEVENSLNES
+662 CGFIAQEVENSLINS

-682 DFGGITIDDISNY
+682 DFAGVVVNDISNY
-695 ERETTEDKDGIKM
+695 VRETTEDKDGNII
-708 DIPKSDINYL
+708 DVPNSEINYL
-718 LDNKID
+718 LDKNIN
-724 KEYSLRYEEFIALA
+724 KEYNLRYEEFIAIA
-738 VDQIQKLKKRVDAL
+738 IDQIQKLKKRVDTL
-752 EKDNEELRHKLT
+752 EKDNEELRHKLN

>member
-35 NVTVSVNFFRTNTG
+35 NVTVSVKFFRTNTG

-135 ISSVTSSVSINGTN
+135 ISSLTSSVSINGTN
-149 TSTVNIT
+149 TSTVAIT

-164 TVKWTVGSHTHSATK
+164 TVKWTVGSHTYSATK

-190 SWIDALPNSTSGTAK
+190 SWVDALPNSTSGTAK

-261 CKITVSGS
+261 CKIAVSGS
-269 SPYGATIKSFAIS
+269 APYGANIKSFAIS

-382 MYRESTSS
+382 MYRESTLST
-390 AWSTATSV
+390 WSTATPV
-398 TTGTSVILGDDSIS
+398 TTGTPVILGDSSIS

-442 LNIRKAKDGLAIGK
+442 LNIRKSKDGLSIGK
-456 FAEQSGLDIKW
+456 FAEQAGLDIKW
-467 DSTFRSDVNVKGLL
+467 DSTFRSNVNVKGLL

-508 GNTIKIGDANNGIVT
+508 GNSIEIGSASGGITT
-523 TASNV
+523 TASN
-528 TITVKPST
+528 ITVNIKPST
-536 VNISSTNSGTLA
+536 ISLSASGSGTLSM
-548 LSNFNV
+548 SNFNV

-566 GLVLANTKY
+566 GLILANTKY
-575 VRGVISD
+575 VRGISAD
-582 TETIDL
+582 GNNTSDMLGINGSNVCNVAVKDGTTTIQGKTVKL
-588 IGASGSNCN
+588 QSGS
-597 VGYSGHVTVLRG
+597 VV
-609 SSVKLGSS
+609 SSDK
-617 SGTAVQ
+617 
-623 SDRNLKKD
+623 NLKKD
-631 FIELDEKYDKF
+631 FVKLDDNYDKF
-642 FDSLKPLGYKYILGS
+642 FDNLNPLGFKYIMGS

-662 CGFIAQEVENSLNES
+662 CGFIAQEVENSLINS

-682 DFGGITIDDISNY
+682 DFAGIVVNDISNY
-695 ERETTEDKDGIKM
+695 VRETTEDKDGNII
-708 DIPKSDINYL
+708 DVPNSEINYL
-718 LDNKID
+718 LDKNID
-724 KEYSLRYEEFIALA
+724 KEYNLRYEEFIAIA
-738 VDQIQKLKKRVDAL
+738 IDQIQKLKKRVDIL
-752 EKDNEELRHKLT
+752 EKDNEELRHKF

>member
-35 NVTVSVNFFRTNTG
+35 NVTVSVKFFRTNTG

-80 GIKLFTKTL
+80 GINLFTKTL
-89 NIKHNSDGSKTLT
+89 NIKHSSDGSKTLT

-135 ISSVTSSVSINGTN
+135 ISSLTSSVSIDGTN
-149 TSTVNIT
+149 KSTVNIT
-156 RASDSYTH
+156 RYSDSYTH
-164 TVKWTVGSHTHSATK
+164 TVKWTVGSHTYSATK

-190 SWIDALPNSTSGTAK
+190 SWVDALPNSTSGTAK

-224 FTITVPASV
+224 FTITVPTSV

-241 ELVNNTV
+241 ELVNDTV

-269 SPYGATIKSFAIS
+269 AKYGATIKSFDIS
-282 GTNGKYSGSLSSA
+282 GTNGKYSRSLSSA

-311 KVKATDTR
+311 KVKATDSR
-319 NRTASTTKSITVYP
+319 SRTASTTKSITVYP

-364 LTSNYS
+364 LTNNYS

-390 AWSTATSV
+390 TWSTAKSV
-398 TTGTSVILGDDSIS
+398 TTGTPVILGDNSIS

-429 STKDITVS
+429 STKDIAVS

-486 YFNTTGANISYGNS
+486 YFNTVGANISYGNS

-508 GNTIKIGDANNGIVT
+508 GNSIEIGSASDGIT
-523 TASNV
+523 TTSSNV
-528 TITVKPST
+528 SVTVKPST
-536 VNISSTNSGTLA
+536 ISISASGSGTLSM
-548 LSNFNV
+548 SNFNV
-554 TGLKCSGLTSSA
+554 TGLQCSGLTSSA
-566 GLVLANTKY
+566 GLILANTKY
-575 VRGVISD
+575 VRG
-582 TETIDL
+582 TLTNGTIKDL
-588 IGASGSNCN
+588 VGVNGSNVCN
-597 VGYSGHVTVLRG
+597 VGISSGSTTIQG
-609 SSVKLGSS
+609 TTVKLQ
-617 SGTAVQ
+617 SGASVT
-623 SDRNLKKD
+623 SDKNLKKD
-631 FIELDEKYDKF
+631 FVKLDDKYDKF
-642 FDSLKPLGYKYILGS
+642 FDNLNPLGFKYIMGS
-657 SDRTH
+657 SDRVH
-662 CGFIAQEVENSLNES
+662 CGFVAQEVENSLINS

-682 DFGGITIDDISNY
+682 DFAGLTIDDISNY
-695 ERETTEDKDGIKM
+695 TRETTEDNNGNVI
-708 DIPKSDINYL
+708 DIDKSEINYL
-718 LDNKID
+718 LDNKIG
-724 KEYSLRYEEFIALA
+724 KQYSLRYEEFIAIA
-738 VDQIQKLKKRVDAL
+738 IDQIQKLKKRVDTL
-752 EKDNEELRHKLT
+752 EKDNEELRHKLN
-764 DKE
+764 DK

>member
-35 NVTVSVNFFRTNTG
+35 NVTVSVKFFRTNTE

-135 ISSVTSSVSINGTN
+135 ISSLTSSVSINGTN

-156 RASDSYTH
+156 RANDSYTH

-224 FTITVPASV
+224 FTITVPTSV

-241 ELVNNTV
+241 TLVNDTV

-282 GTNGKYSGSLSSA
+282 GTNDKYSGSLSSA

-338 ISTTKVFRCTSD
+338 ISITKVFRCTSD

-390 AWSTATSV
+390 TWSTATSV
-398 TTGTSVILGDDSIS
+398 TTGTPVILGDDSIS

-429 STKDITVS
+429 STKNITVS

-566 GLVLANTKY
+566 GLILANTKY
-575 VRGVISD
+575 VRGISAD
-582 TETIDL
+582 GNNTSDMLGINGSNVCNVAVKDGTTTIQGKTVKL
-588 IGASGSNCN
+588 QSGS
-597 VGYSGHVTVLRG
+597 VV
-609 SSVKLGSS
+609 SSDKNLKRDFVKL
-617 SGTAVQ
+617 
-623 SDRNLKKD
+623 DDN
-631 FIELDEKYDKF
+631 YDKF
-642 FDSLKPLGYKYILGS
+642 FDNLNPLGFKYIMGS

-662 CGFIAQEVENSLNES
+662 CGFIAQEVENSLINS

-682 DFGGITIDDISNY
+682 DFAGIVVNDISNY
-695 ERETTEDKDGIKM
+695 VRETTEDKDGNII
-708 DIPKSDINYL
+708 DVPNSEINYL
-718 LDNKID
+718 LDKNID
-724 KEYSLRYEEFIALA
+724 KEYNLRYEEFIAIA
-738 VDQIQKLKKRVDAL
+738 IDQIQKLKKRVDIL
-752 EKDNEELRHKLT
+752 EKDNEELRHKF

>member
-35 NVTVSVNFFRTNTG
+35 NVTVSVKFFRTSTG

-71 GLSQKITSS
+71 SLSQKITSS

-135 ISSVTSSVSINGTN
+135 ISSLTSSVSINGTN

-156 RASDSYTH
+156 RANDSYTH

-224 FTITVPASV
+224 FTITVPTSV

-241 ELVNNTV
+241 TLVNDTV

-338 ISTTKVFRCTSD
+338 ISITKVFRCTSD

-390 AWSTATSV
+390 TWSTATSV
-398 TTGTSVILGDDSIS
+398 TTGTPVILGDDSIS

-429 STKDITVS
+429 STKNITVS

-566 GLVLANTKY
+566 GLILANTKY
-575 VRGVISD
+575 VRGISAD
-582 TETIDL
+582 GNNTSDMLGINGSNVCNVAVKDGTTTIQGKTVKL
-588 IGASGSNCN
+588 QSGS
-597 VGYSGHVTVLRG
+597 VV
-609 SSVKLGSS
+609 SSDKNLKRDFVKL
-617 SGTAVQ
+617 
-623 SDRNLKKD
+623 DDN
-631 FIELDEKYDKF
+631 YDKF
-642 FDSLKPLGYKYILGS
+642 FDNLNPLGFKYIMGS

-662 CGFIAQEVENSLNES
+662 CGFIAQEVENSLINS

-682 DFGGITIDDISNY
+682 DFAGIVVNDISNY
-695 ERETTEDKDGIKM
+695 VRETTEDKDGNII
-708 DIPKSDINYL
+708 DVPNSEINYL
-718 LDNKID
+718 LDKNID
-724 KEYSLRYEEFIALA
+724 KEYNLRYEEFIAIA
-738 VDQIQKLKKRVDAL
+738 IDQIQKLKKRVDIL
-752 EKDNEELRHKLT
+752 EKDNEELRHKF

>member
-35 NVTVSVNFFRTNTG
+35 NVTVSVKFFRTNTE

-110 LNGSNL
+110 LNDSNL

-135 ISSVTSSVSINGTN
+135 ISSLTSSVSINGTN

-156 RASDSYTH
+156 RANDSYTH

-224 FTITVPASV
+224 FTITVPTSV

-241 ELVNNTV
+241 TLVNDTV

-338 ISTTKVFRCTSD
+338 ISITKVFRCTSD

-390 AWSTATSV
+390 TWSTATSV
-398 TTGTSVILGDDSIS
+398 TTGTPVILGDDSIS

-429 STKDITVS
+429 STKNITVS

-467 DSTFRSDVNVKGLL
+467 DSVFRSDVNVKGLL

-566 GLVLANTKY
+566 GLILANTKY
-575 VRGVISD
+575 VRGISAD
-582 TETIDL
+582 GNNTSDMLGINGSNVCNVAVKDGTTTIQGKTVKL
-588 IGASGSNCN
+588 QSGS
-597 VGYSGHVTVLRG
+597 VV
-609 SSVKLGSS
+609 SSDKNLKRDFVKL
-617 SGTAVQ
+617 
-623 SDRNLKKD
+623 DDN
-631 FIELDEKYDKF
+631 YDKF
-642 FDSLKPLGYKYILGS
+642 FDNLNPLGFKYIMGS

-662 CGFIAQEVENSLNES
+662 CGFIAQEVENSLINS

-682 DFGGITIDDISNY
+682 DFAGIVVNDISNY
-695 ERETTEDKDGIKM
+695 VRETTEDKDGNII
-708 DIPKSDINYL
+708 DVPNSEINYL
-718 LDNKID
+718 LDKNID
-724 KEYSLRYEEFIALA
+724 KEYNLRYEEFIAIA
-738 VDQIQKLKKRVDAL
+738 IDQIQKLKKRVDIL
-752 EKDNEELRHKLT
+752 EKDNEELRHKF

>member
-35 NVTVSVNFFRTNTG
+35 NVTVSVKFFRTNTE

-128 KLARNST
+128 KLTRNST
-135 ISSVTSSVSINGTN
+135 ISSLTSSVSINGTN

-156 RASDSYTH
+156 RANDSYTH

-224 FTITVPASV
+224 FTITVPTSV

-241 ELVNNTV
+241 TLVNDTV

-338 ISTTKVFRCTSD
+338 ISITKVFRCTSD

-390 AWSTATSV
+390 TWSTATSV
-398 TTGTSVILGDDSIS
+398 TTGTPVILGDDSIS

-429 STKDITVS
+429 STKNITVS

-566 GLVLANTKY
+566 GLILANTKY
-575 VRGVISD
+575 VRGISAD
-582 TETIDL
+582 GNNTSDMLGINGSNVCNVAVKDGTTTIQGKTVKL
-588 IGASGSNCN
+588 QSGS
-597 VGYSGHVTVLRG
+597 VV
-609 SSVKLGSS
+609 SSDKNLKRDFVKL
-617 SGTAVQ
+617 
-623 SDRNLKKD
+623 DDN
-631 FIELDEKYDKF
+631 YDKF
-642 FDSLKPLGYKYILGS
+642 FDNLNPLGFKYIMGS

-662 CGFIAQEVENSLNES
+662 CGFIAQEVENSLINS

-682 DFGGITIDDISNY
+682 DFAGIVVNDISNY
-695 ERETTEDKDGIKM
+695 VRETTEDKDGNII
-708 DIPKSDINYL
+708 DVPNSEINYL
-718 LDNKID
+718 LDKNID
-724 KEYSLRYEEFIALA
+724 KEYNLRYEEFIAIA
-738 VDQIQKLKKRVDAL
+738 IDQIQKLKKRVDIL
-752 EKDNEELRHKLT
+752 EKDNEELRHKF

>member
-35 NVTVSVNFFRTNTG
+35 NVTVSVKFFRTNTG

-135 ISSVTSSVSINGTN
+135 ISSLTSSVSINGTN

-156 RASDSYTH
+156 RANDSYTH

-224 FTITVPASV
+224 FTITVPTSV

-241 ELVNNTV
+241 TLVNDTV
-248 PSSWGIYVQGKSK
+248 PSSWGIYVQCKSK

-338 ISTTKVFRCTSD
+338 ISITKVFRCTSD

-390 AWSTATSV
+390 TWSTATSV
-398 TTGTSVILGDDSIS
+398 TTGTPVILGDDSIS

-429 STKDITVS
+429 STKNITVS

-566 GLVLANTKY
+566 GLILANTKY
-575 VRGVISD
+575 VRGISAD
-582 TETIDL
+582 GNNTSDMLGINGSNVCNVAVKDGTTTIQGKTVKL
-588 IGASGSNCN
+588 QSGS
-597 VGYSGHVTVLRG
+597 VV
-609 SSVKLGSS
+609 SSDKNLKRDFVKL
-617 SGTAVQ
+617 
-623 SDRNLKKD
+623 DDN
-631 FIELDEKYDKF
+631 YDKF
-642 FDSLKPLGYKYILGS
+642 FDNLNPLGFKYIMGS

-662 CGFIAQEVENSLNES
+662 CGFIAQEVENSLINS

-682 DFGGITIDDISNY
+682 DFAGIVVNDISNY
-695 ERETTEDKDGIKM
+695 VRETTEDKDGNII
-708 DIPKSDINYL
+708 DVPNSEINYL
-718 LDNKID
+718 LDKNID
-724 KEYSLRYEEFIALA
+724 KEYNLRYEEFIAIA
-738 VDQIQKLKKRVDAL
+738 IDQIQKLKKRVDIL
-752 EKDNEELRHKLT
+752 EKDNEELRHKF

>member
-35 NVTVSVNFFRTNTG
+35 NVTVSVKFFRTNTG

-80 GIKLFTKTL
+80 GINLFTKTL
-89 NIKHNSDGSKTLT
+89 NIKHSSDGSKTLT

-135 ISSVTSSVSINGTN
+135 ISSLTSSVSIDGTN

-156 RASDSYTH
+156 RYSDSYTH
-164 TVKWTVGSHTHSATK
+164 TVKWTVGSHTYSATK

-190 SWIDALPNSTSGTAK
+190 SWVDALPNSTSGTAK

-224 FTITVPASV
+224 FTITVPTSV

-241 ELVNNTV
+241 ELVNDTV

-269 SPYGATIKSFAIS
+269 AKYGATIKSFDIS
-282 GTNGKYSGSLSSA
+282 GTNGKYSRSLSSA
-295 GSWTSPY
+295 GSCTSPY

-311 KVKATDTR
+311 KVKATDSR
-319 NRTASTTKSITVYP
+319 SRTASTTKSITVYP

-338 ISTTKVFRCTSD
+338 ISTTKVFRCTSN

-364 LTSNYS
+364 LTNNYS

-390 AWSTATSV
+390 TWSTATSV
-398 TTGTSVILGDDSIS
+398 TTGTSVILGDNSIS

-423 TDAFGS
+423 TDAFSS
-429 STKDITVS
+429 STKDITIS

-486 YFNTTGANISYGNS
+486 YFNTVGANISYGNN

-508 GNTIKIGDANNGIVT
+508 GNSIEIGSANDGIT
-523 TASNV
+523 TTSSNV
-528 TITVKPST
+528 SVTVKPST
-536 VNISSTNSGTLA
+536 ISISASGSGTLSM
-548 LSNFNV
+548 SNFNV
-554 TGLKCSGLTSSA
+554 TGLQCSGLTSSA
-566 GLVLANTKY
+566 GLILANTKY
-575 VRGVISD
+575 VRG
-582 TETIDL
+582 TLTNGTIKDL
-588 IGASGSNCN
+588 VGVNGSNICN
-597 VGYSGHVTVLRG
+597 VGISSGSTTIQG
-609 SSVKLGSS
+609 TTVKLQ
-617 SGTAVQ
+617 SGASVT
-623 SDRNLKKD
+623 SDKNLKKD
-631 FIELDEKYDKF
+631 FVKLDDKYDKF
-642 FDSLKPLGYKYILGS
+642 FDNLNPLGFKYIMGS
-657 SDRTH
+657 SDRVH
-662 CGFIAQEVENSLNES
+662 CGFVAQEVENSLINS

-682 DFGGITIDDISNY
+682 DFAGLTIDDISNY
-695 ERETTEDKDGIKM
+695 TRETTEDNNGNVI
-708 DIPKSDINYL
+708 DIDKSEINYL

-724 KEYSLRYEEFIALA
+724 KQYSLRYEEFIAIA
-738 VDQIQKLKKRVDAL
+738 IDQIQKLKKRVDKL
-752 EKDNEELRHKLT
+752 EKDNEELRHKLN

>member
-35 NVTVSVNFFRTNTG
+35 NVTVSVKFFRTNTE

-135 ISSVTSSVSINGTN
+135 ISSLTSSVSINGTN

-156 RASDSYTH
+156 RANDSYTH

-224 FTITVPASV
+224 FTITVPTSV

-241 ELVNNTV
+241 TLVNDTV

-282 GTNGKYSGSLSSA
+282 DTNGKYSGSLSSA

-338 ISTTKVFRCTSD
+338 ISITKVFRCTSD

-390 AWSTATSV
+390 TWSTATSV
-398 TTGTSVILGDDSIS
+398 TTGTPVILGDDSIS

-566 GLVLANTKY
+566 GLILANTKY
-575 VRGVISD
+575 VRGISAD
-582 TETIDL
+582 GNNTSDMLGIN
-588 IGASGSNCN
+588 GSNVCN
-597 VGYSGHVTVLRG
+597 VAVKDGTTTIQGKTVKLQS
-609 SSVKLGSS
+609 SSVVSS
-617 SGTAVQ
+617 
-623 SDRNLKKD
+623 DKNLKKD
-631 FIELDEKYDKF
+631 FVKLDDNYDKF
-642 FDSLKPLGYKYILGS
+642 FDNLNPLGFKYIMGS

-662 CGFIAQEVENSLNES
+662 CGFIAQEVENSLINS

-682 DFGGITIDDISNY
+682 DFAGIVVNDISNY
-695 ERETTEDKDGIKM
+695 VRETTEDKDGNII
-708 DIPKSDINYL
+708 DVPNSEINYL
-718 LDNKID
+718 LDKNID
-724 KEYSLRYEEFIALA
+724 KEYNLRYEEFIAIA
-738 VDQIQKLKKRVDAL
+738 IDQIQKLKKRVDIL
-752 EKDNEELRHKLT
+752 EKDNEELRHKF

>member
-35 NVTVSVNFFRTNTG
+35 NVTVSVKFFRTNTE

-135 ISSVTSSVSINGTN
+135 ISSLTSSVSINGTN

-156 RASDSYTH
+156 RANDSYTH

-224 FTITVPASV
+224 FTITVPTSV

-241 ELVNNTV
+241 TLVNDTV

-338 ISTTKVFRCTSD
+338 ISITKVFRCTSD

-390 AWSTATSV
+390 TWSTATPV
-398 TTGTSVILGDDSIS
+398 TTGTPVILGDSSIS

-429 STKDITVS
+429 STKDITVL

-442 LNIRKAKDGLAIGK
+442 LNIRKSKDGLAIGK
-456 FAEQSGLDIKW
+456 FAEQAGLDIKW
-467 DSTFRSDVNVKGLL
+467 DSTFRSNVNVKGLL

-508 GNTIKIGDANNGIVT
+508 GNSIEIGSASGGITT
-523 TASNV
+523 TASN
-528 TITVKPST
+528 ITVNIKPST
-536 VNISSTNSGTLA
+536 ISLSASGSGTLSM
-548 LSNFNV
+548 SNFNV

-566 GLVLANTKY
+566 GLILTNTKY
-575 VRGVISD
+575 VRGISAD
-582 TETIDL
+582 GNNTSDMLGINGSNVCNVAVKDGTTTIQGKTVKL
-588 IGASGSNCN
+588 QSGS
-597 VGYSGHVTVLRG
+597 VV
-609 SSVKLGSS
+609 SSDKNLKRDFVKL
-617 SGTAVQ
+617 
-623 SDRNLKKD
+623 DDN
-631 FIELDEKYDKF
+631 YDKF
-642 FDSLKPLGYKYILGS
+642 FDNLNPLGFKYIMGS

-662 CGFIAQEVENSLNES
+662 CGFIAQEVENSLINS

-682 DFGGITIDDISNY
+682 DFAGIVVNDISNY
-695 ERETTEDKDGIKM
+695 VRETTEDKDGNII
-708 DIPKSDINYL
+708 DVPNSEINYL
-718 LDNKID
+718 LDKNID
-724 KEYSLRYEEFIALA
+724 KEYNLRYEEFIAIA
-738 VDQIQKLKKRVDAL
+738 IDQIQKLKKRVDIL
-752 EKDNEELRHKLT
+752 EKDNEELRHKF

>member
-35 NVTVSVNFFRTNTG
+35 NVTVSVKFFRTNTG

-80 GIKLFTKTL
+80 GINLFTKTL
-89 NIKHNSDGSKTLT
+89 NIKHSSDGSKTLT

-135 ISSVTSSVSINGTN
+135 ISSLTSSVSIDGTN
-149 TSTVNIT
+149 KSTVNIT
-156 RASDSYTH
+156 RYSDSYIH
-164 TVKWTVGSHTHSATK
+164 TVKWTVGSHTYNATK

-190 SWIDALPNSTSGTAK
+190 SWVDALPNSTSGTAK

-224 FTITVPASV
+224 FTITVPTNV

-241 ELVNNTV
+241 ELVNDTV

-269 SPYGATIKSFAIS
+269 AKYGATIKSFDIS
-282 GTNGKYSGSLSSA
+282 GTNGKYSRSLSSA

-311 KVKATDTR
+311 KVKATDSR
-319 NRTASTTKSITVYP
+319 SRTASTTKSITVYP

-364 LTSNYS
+364 LTNNYS

-390 AWSTATSV
+390 TWSTAKSV
-398 TTGTSVILGDDSIS
+398 TTGTPVILGDNSIS

-429 STKDITVS
+429 STKDITIS

-486 YFNTTGANISYGNS
+486 YFNTTGANISYGSS

-508 GNTIKIGDANNGIVT
+508 GNTIKIGDADGGIVT

-528 TITVKPST
+528 TITVKPSK

-566 GLVLANTKY
+566 GLVLDNTKY
-575 VRGVISD
+575 VRGAL
-582 TETIDL
+582 TNGTIKDL
-588 IGASGSNCN
+588 VGVNGSNVCN
-597 VGYSGHVTVLRG
+597 VGISSGSTTIQG
-609 SSVKLGSS
+609 TTVKLQ
-617 SGTAVQ
+617 SGASVT
-623 SDRNLKKD
+623 SDKNLKKD
-631 FIELDEKYDKF
+631 FVKLDDKYDKF
-642 FDSLKPLGYKYILGS
+642 FDNLNPLGFKYIMGS
-657 SDRTH
+657 SDRVH
-662 CGFIAQEVENSLNES
+662 CGFVAQEVENSLINS

-682 DFGGITIDDISNY
+682 DFAGLTIDDISNY
-695 ERETTEDKDGIKM
+695 TRETTEDNNGNVI
-708 DIPKSDINYL
+708 DIDKSEINYL

-724 KEYSLRYEEFIALA
+724 KQYSLRYEEFIAIA
-738 VDQIQKLKKRVDAL
+738 IDQIQKLKKRVDKL
-752 EKDNEELRHKLT
+752 EKDNEELRHKLN

>member
-1 MATWTSG
+1 MVSWTSG
-8 NLDTNNQYIKYTISI
+8 NLDTNNQYVKYTITI
-23 TENSTSA
+23 TENSTSVEN
-30 TDNTS
+30 NTS
-35 NVTVSVNFFRTNTG
+35 NVTVKVKFFRTNSG

-62 DGTQYTSSV
+62 DGTKYTSSV
-71 GLSQKITSS
+71 GLSQKITNS
-80 GIKLFTKTL
+80 GIVLFTKTL
-89 NIKHNSDGSKTLT
+89 NIKHKTDGSKTLS
-102 VSSRISLD
+102 VSSYISID

-135 ISSVTSSVSINGTN
+135 ISSLTSSVSINGTN

-156 RASDSYTH
+156 RANDSYTH
-164 TVKWTVGSHTHSATK
+164 TVKWTVGSYTHSATK

-224 FTITVPASV
+224 FTITVPTSV

-241 ELVNNTV
+241 TLVNDTV

-338 ISTTKVFRCTSD
+338 ISITKVFRCTSD

-390 AWSTATSV
+390 TWSTATSV
-398 TTGTSVILGDDSIS
+398 TTGTPVILGDDSIS

-566 GLVLANTKY
+566 GLILANTKY
-575 VRGVISD
+575 VRGISAD
-582 TETIDL
+582 GNNTSDMLGINGSNVCNVAVKDGTTTIQGKTVKL
-588 IGASGSNCN
+588 QSGS
-597 VGYSGHVTVLRG
+597 VV
-609 SSVKLGSS
+609 SSDK
-617 SGTAVQ
+617 
-623 SDRNLKKD
+623 NLKKD
-631 FIELDEKYDKF
+631 FVKLDDNYDKF
-642 FDSLKPLGYKYILGS
+642 FDNLNPLGFKYIMGS

-662 CGFIAQEVENSLNES
+662 CGFIAQEVENSLINS

-682 DFGGITIDDISNY
+682 DFAGIVVNDISNY
-695 ERETTEDKDGIKM
+695 VRETTEDKDGNII
-708 DIPKSDINYL
+708 DVPNSEINYL
-718 LDNKID
+718 LDKNID
-724 KEYSLRYEEFIALA
+724 KEYNLRYEEFIAIA
-738 VDQIQKLKKRVDAL
+738 IDQIQKLKKRVDIL
-752 EKDNEELRHKLT
+752 EKDNEELRHKF

>member
-35 NVTVSVNFFRTNTG
+35 NVTVSVKFFRTNTG

-135 ISSVTSSVSINGTN
+135 ISSLTSSVSINGTN
-149 TSTVNIT
+149 TSTINIT

-164 TVKWTVGSHTHSATK
+164 TVKWTVGSHTYSATK

-205 VTVSTYNGSTKI
+205 VIVSTYNGSTKI

-224 FTITVPASV
+224 FTITVPTSV

-319 NRTASTTKSITVYP
+319 NRTASITKSITVYP

-390 AWSTATSV
+390 TWSTATSV
-398 TTGTSVILGDDSIS
+398 TTGTPVILGDDSIS
-412 NSKSYVIRFTI
+412 NSKSYVVRFII

-429 STKDITVS
+429 STKDIAVS

-523 TASNV
+523 TASNI

-536 VNISSTNSGTLA
+536 INISSTNSGTLA

-566 GLVLANTKY
+566 GLILANTKY
-575 VRGVISD
+575 VRGISAD
-582 TETIDL
+582 GNNTSDMLGINGSNVCNVAVKDGTTTIQGKTVKL
-588 IGASGSNCN
+588 QSGS
-597 VGYSGHVTVLRG
+597 VV
-609 SSVKLGSS
+609 SSDK
-617 SGTAVQ
+617 
-623 SDRNLKKD
+623 NLKKD
-631 FIELDEKYDKF
+631 FVKLDDNYDKF
-642 FDSLKPLGYKYILGS
+642 FDNLNPLGFKYIMGS

-662 CGFIAQEVENSLNES
+662 CGFIAQEVENSLINS

-682 DFGGITIDDISNY
+682 DFAGIVVNDISNY
-695 ERETTEDKDGIKM
+695 VRETTEDKDGNII
-708 DIPKSDINYL
+708 DVPNSEINYL
-718 LDNKID
+718 LDKNIN
-724 KEYSLRYEEFIALA
+724 KEYNLRYEEFIAIA
-738 VDQIQKLKKRVDAL
+738 IDQIQKLKKRVDAL

>member
-35 NVTVSVNFFRTNTG
+35 NVTVSVKFFRTNTG

-80 GIKLFTKTL
+80 GINLFTKTL
-89 NIKHNSDGSKTLT
+89 NIKHSSDGSKTLT

-135 ISSVTSSVSINGTN
+135 ISSLTSSVSIDGTN

-164 TVKWTVGSHTHSATK
+164 TVKWTVGSHTYSATK

-190 SWIDALPNSTSGTAK
+190 SWVDALPNSTSGTAK
-205 VTVSTYNGSTKI
+205 ITVSTYNGSTKI

-224 FTITVPASV
+224 FTITVPTNV

-241 ELVNNTV
+241 TLVNDTV

-269 SPYGATIKSFAIS
+269 APYGATIKSFDIS
-282 GTNGKYSGSLSSA
+282 GTNGKYSRSLSSA

-311 KVKATDTR
+311 KVKATDSR
-319 NRTASTTKSITVYP
+319 SRTASTTKSITVYP

-364 LTSNYS
+364 LTNNYS

-390 AWSTATSV
+390 TWSTATSV
-398 TTGTSVILGDDSIS
+398 TTGTPVILGDDSIS

-429 STKDITVS
+429 STKDITIS

-486 YFNTTGANISYGNS
+486 YFNTVGANISYGNS

-508 GNTIKIGDANNGIVT
+508 GNSIEIGSASNGIT
-523 TASNV
+523 TTSGNV
-528 TITVKPST
+528 SVTVKPST
-536 VNISSTNSGTLA
+536 ISLSTSGSGTLSM
-548 LSNFNV
+548 SNFNV
-554 TGLKCSGLTSSA
+554 TGLQCSGLTSSA
-566 GLVLANTKY
+566 GLILANTKY
-575 VRGVISD
+575 VRG
-582 TETIDL
+582 TLTNGTIKDL
-588 IGASGSNCN
+588 VGVNGSNICN
-597 VGYSGHVTVLRG
+597 VGISSGSTTIQG
-609 SSVKLGSS
+609 TTVKLQ
-617 SGTAVQ
+617 SGASVT
-623 SDRNLKKD
+623 SDKNLKKD
-631 FIELDEKYDKF
+631 FVKLDDKYDKF
-642 FDSLKPLGYKYILGS
+642 FDNLNPLGFKYIMGS
-657 SDRTH
+657 SDRVH
-662 CGFIAQEVENSLNES
+662 CGFVAQEVENSLINS

-682 DFGGITIDDISNY
+682 DFAGLTIDDISNY
-695 ERETTEDKDGIKM
+695 TRETTEDNNGNVI
-708 DIPKSDINYL
+708 DIDKSEINYL

-724 KEYSLRYEEFIALA
+724 KQYSLRYEEFIAIA
-738 VDQIQKLKKRVDAL
+738 IDQIQKLKKRVDTL
-752 EKDNEELRHKLT
+752 EKDNEELRHKLN

>member
-35 NVTVSVNFFRTNTG
+35 NVTVSVKFFRTNTE

-62 DGTQYTSSV
+62 DGAQYTSSV

-135 ISSVTSSVSINGTN
+135 ISSLTSSVSINGTN

-156 RASDSYTH
+156 RANDSYTH

-224 FTITVPASV
+224 FTITVPTSV

-241 ELVNNTV
+241 TLVNDTV

-338 ISTTKVFRCTSD
+338 ISITKVFRCTSD

-390 AWSTATSV
+390 TWSTATPV
-398 TTGTSVILGDDSIS
+398 TTGTPVILGDSSIS

-442 LNIRKAKDGLAIGK
+442 LNIRKSKDGLAIGK
-456 FAEQSGLDIKW
+456 FAEQAGLDIKW
-467 DSTFRSDVNVKGLL
+467 DSTFRSNVNVKGLL

-508 GNTIKIGDANNGIVT
+508 GNSIEIGSASGGITT
-523 TASNV
+523 TASN
-528 TITVKPST
+528 ITVNIKPST
-536 VNISSTNSGTLA
+536 ISLSASGSGTLSM
-548 LSNFNV
+548 SNFNV

-566 GLVLANTKY
+566 GLILTNTKY
-575 VRGVISD
+575 VRGISAD
-582 TETIDL
+582 GNNTSDMLGINGSNVCNVAVKDGTTTIQGKTVKL
-588 IGASGSNCN
+588 QSGS
-597 VGYSGHVTVLRG
+597 VV
-609 SSVKLGSS
+609 SSDKNLKRDFVKL
-617 SGTAVQ
+617 
-623 SDRNLKKD
+623 DDN
-631 FIELDEKYDKF
+631 YDKF
-642 FDSLKPLGYKYILGS
+642 FDNLNPLGFKYIMGS

-662 CGFIAQEVENSLNES
+662 CGFIAQEVENSLINS

-682 DFGGITIDDISNY
+682 DFAGIVVNDISNY
-695 ERETTEDKDGIKM
+695 VRETTEDKDGNII
-708 DIPKSDINYL
+708 DVPNSEINYL
-718 LDNKID
+718 LDKNID
-724 KEYSLRYEEFIALA
+724 KEYNLRYEEFIAIA
-738 VDQIQKLKKRVDAL
+738 IDQIQKLKKRVDIL
-752 EKDNEELRHKLT
+752 EKDNEELRHKF

>member
-35 NVTVSVNFFRTNTG
+35 NVTVSVKFFRTNTG

-135 ISSVTSSVSINGTN
+135 ISSLTSSVSINGTN

-156 RASDSYTH
+156 RANDSYTH

-224 FTITVPASV
+224 FTITVPTSV

-241 ELVNNTV
+241 TLVNDTV

-338 ISTTKVFRCTSD
+338 ISITKVFRCTSD

-390 AWSTATSV
+390 TWSTATSV
-398 TTGTSVILGDDSIS
+398 TTGTPVILGDDSIS

-429 STKDITVS
+429 STKNITVS

-467 DSTFRSDVNVKGLL
+467 DSVFRSDVNVKGLL

-566 GLVLANTKY
+566 GLILANTKY
-575 VRGVISD
+575 VRGISAD
-582 TETIDL
+582 GNNTSDMLGINGSNVCNVAVKDGTTTIQGKTVKL
-588 IGASGSNCN
+588 QSGS
-597 VGYSGHVTVLRG
+597 VV
-609 SSVKLGSS
+609 SSDKNLKRDFVKL
-617 SGTAVQ
+617 
-623 SDRNLKKD
+623 DDN
-631 FIELDEKYDKF
+631 YDKF
-642 FDSLKPLGYKYILGS
+642 FDNLNPLGFKYIMGS

-662 CGFIAQEVENSLNES
+662 CGFIAQEVENSLINS

-682 DFGGITIDDISNY
+682 DFAGIVVNDISNY
-695 ERETTEDKDGIKM
+695 VRETTEDKDGNII
-708 DIPKSDINYL
+708 DVPNSEINYL
-718 LDNKID
+718 LDKNID
-724 KEYSLRYEEFIALA
+724 KEYNLRYEEFIAIA
-738 VDQIQKLKKRVDAL
+738 IDQIQKLKKRVDIL
-752 EKDNEELRHKLT
+752 EKDNEELRHKF

>member
-35 NVTVSVNFFRTNTG
+35 NVTVSVKFFRTNTE

-135 ISSVTSSVSINGTN
+135 ISSLTSSVSINGTN

-156 RASDSYTH
+156 RANDSYTH

-224 FTITVPASV
+224 FTITVPTSV

-241 ELVNNTV
+241 TLVNDTV

-338 ISTTKVFRCTSD
+338 ISITKVFRCTSD

-390 AWSTATSV
+390 TWSTATPV
-398 TTGTSVILGDDSIS
+398 TTGTPVILGDSSIS

-442 LNIRKAKDGLAIGK
+442 LNIRKSKDGLAIGK
-456 FAEQSGLDIKW
+456 FAEQAGLDIKW
-467 DSTFRSDVNVKGLL
+467 DSTFRSNVNVKGLL

-508 GNTIKIGDANNGIVT
+508 GNSIEIGSASGGITT
-523 TASNV
+523 TASN
-528 TITVKPST
+528 ITVNIKPST
-536 VNISSTNSGTLA
+536 ISLSASGSGTLSM
-548 LSNFNV
+548 SNFNV

-566 GLVLANTKY
+566 GLILTNTKY
-575 VRGVISD
+575 VRGISAD
-582 TETIDL
+582 GNNTSDMLGINGSNVCNVAVKDGTTTIQGKTVKL
-588 IGASGSNCN
+588 QSGS
-597 VGYSGHVTVLRG
+597 VV
-609 SSVKLGSS
+609 SSDKNLKRDFVKL
-617 SGTAVQ
+617 
-623 SDRNLKKD
+623 DDN
-631 FIELDEKYDKF
+631 YDKF
-642 FDSLKPLGYKYILGS
+642 FDNLNPLGFKYIMGS

-662 CGFIAQEVENSLNES
+662 CGFIAQEVENSLINS

-682 DFGGITIDDISNY
+682 DFAGIVVNDISNY
-695 ERETTEDKDGIKM
+695 VRETTEDKDGNII
-708 DIPKSDINYL
+708 DVPNSEINYL
-718 LDNKID
+718 LDKNID
-724 KEYSLRYEEFIALA
+724 KEYNLRYEEFIAIA
-738 VDQIQKLKKRVDAL
+738 IDQIQKLKKRVDIL
-752 EKDNEELRHKLT
+752 EKDNEELRHKF